1 MSRFASLLRLPI
13 WLLALTGLSLGPA
26 TPLAG
31 QEQRPLRSRLVHYPV
46 DRLLGQRGD
55 TALALI
61 RAGSG
66 DGLFEGARGRGTD
79 GNRYLGS
86 VTVRRLG
93 PDSAVVQVVLPAGA
107 GIRLEP
113 GHLVAL
119 PTRLPAPPRAGIL
132 TDLMELGIEFVGLSR
147 QEFLPRR
154 RILRLDGDSLE
165 RVLLDSMTADIRE
178 TADYVRDM
186 FDSTS
191 DLKRVRTAGRYQGRS
206 AFQVMETA
214 TPADVRRFLVFVRSW
229 PGKYMGKRWKI
240 NETFA
245 TWVINDAPFGQ
256 DDLRDSLLAL
266 PTAAARRPV
275 VLAHADD
282 IRGNFLTWW
291 NNEAAEAARGGRLPD
306 ARRMIALVYEAAV
319 VLADTANQ
327 GWAELR
333 RAQLLEVEEKFEE
346 AISANRAALGLFRAA
361 REWQGAGYAADN
373 IGDLQLRLSRGA
385 EGLAAYDSAIV
396 AKRAWLAADSTGI
409 AQQRLGQSVIGRGR
423 ALEKLGR
430 WEEALA
436 AFAEAEGMFARA
448 STETAAR
455 DEADARGRQASI
467 QGNRGDYA
475 RAIATYRTTLQF
487 YRDLLDREGEA
498 DQLDNIAFNLSRLG
512 DHRAAI
518 ALWDTARALHL
529 LTDNKGDAGYA
540 LSQIGQSRWTLGDFP
555 GAIAAHQQAVALRR
569 EAGNRSGAAYSLRKL
584 GALFRD
590 SGDPARGL
598 AYLDSAA
605 VLYHEVKDA
614 GGEAEVRN
622 EIGDLYASQA
632 DYPAAITTYRA
643 ALEVQRGLHLTADAA
658 STLADL
664 GDACFAQERW
674 ACADSAYG
682 DALALHRQTGDM
694 VGQAKALSNLGLV
707 AENLRQPAARV
718 DSFYREG
725 MALATRSGSKPD
737 IAWLEYAVG
746 RRYRAA
752 NALDSADAAFR
763 RARDLYH
770 QVNDAGW
777 TARVDVSRGDLAT
790 LRGDFRAAGTLLR
803 DAAARADSAK
813 DRKGLADALS
823 SLSWLATLQGNYAEA
838 TRIEERSLALS
849 REVRN
854 GWGIARSY
862 VGLGNIQNE
871 LGDYQEAI
879 RFYRLAD
886 SLHAAGNRTEARA
899 TPVNNIGTI
908 YFWQRDWEH
917 AIPQFEEALR
927 LLATAGP
934 DADVGDAP
942 ATYTANI
949 GEVYYEQ
956 GRYAEAEPK
965 LRAGLGLAERAGSVR
980 IASSTRAILGK
991 LYLATDR
998 LDDADRELRLAD
1010 SLARAAGLRADAA
1023 AIATQRGRI
1032 AERRG
1037 DAAVAGR
1044 QYTTAADS
1052 ARAIGAT
1059 KLLWEPLFYL
1069 GRLQLAQ
1076 GDSAGAQA
1084 RLEEATRVLEALRA
1098 RVVGGQDAQKRFAS
1112 GGDYGQAYEL
1122 LVGLL
1127 VRRGEVAK
1135 ALAVLDRS
1143 NSEELRSRF
1152 RALGVRLSDSTEAR
1166 TLAQERE
1173 LKARVD
1179 GIDAQIAAVRAAP
1192 TAGQQQAQLRALD
1205 SIRTIADSQYLSFV
1219 YGMAEA
1225 QPDLRELASIN
1236 LTDLPTANAELPRDV
1251 ALLTYLPGAK
1261 ELYVFVAT
1269 TDTVVARVVPI
1280 GREDLT
1286 RRVEQLVA
1294 LSRVPGDATL
1304 PNRAGAAG
1312 QAGPAP
1318 TGDPVALAAELYQI
1332 LVAPAL
1338 PVIGARPRLAIVPTG
1353 SLLYLPFQI
1362 LGAPDGKGGLQRLAD
1377 DRTVFYETD
1386 LTIRAATRGPRP
1398 AVRLAAF
1405 GPADSLLTS
1414 AEREVADL
1422 KRLFPTAQVYTH
1434 RDANERAAK
1443 TLGPQFSVIHFATH
1457 GNLDYKRF
1465 SDSYLSLYPS
1475 ADGREDGRLTI
1486 TEVLGSTVFRQ
1497 RRLVV
1502 LSACNTAVSSSAVPG
1517 WPLSPATAFLKRGA
1531 DAVLASL
1538 WPVDDAATE
1547 VLITTFYRNL
1557 KTMDTATALRQAQLT
1572 VRSNP
1577 KYAHPFYWGA
1587 WVLVGDW
1594 R

>member
-1 MSRFASLLRLPI
+1 MPRPASSFRLPI
-13 WLLALTGLSLGPA
+13 WILALTGLSLGA
-26 TPLAG
+26 AAG
-31 QEQRPLRSRLVHYPV
+31 LQGQDQRPLRSRLVHYPV
-46 DRLLGQRGD
+46 DSLLGQRGD
-55 TALALI
+55 TALGVI

-66 DGLFEGARGRGTD
+66 DGLFEGARGRATNGD
-79 GNRYLGS
+79 RYLGA
-86 VTVRRLG
+86 VTVRLLG
-93 PDSAVVQVVLPAGA
+93 PDSAVVQVVMVPGA
-107 GIRLEP
+107 GLRLERLN
-113 GHLVAL
+113 LVAL
-119 PTRLPAPPRAGIL
+119 PTRLPTPPRAGIL

-147 QEFLPRR
+147 QDFLPRR
-154 RILRLDGDSLE
+154 QILRLDGDSLE
-165 RVLLDSMTADIRE
+165 RVMLDSMTADIHE
-178 TADYVRDM
+178 TADFVRDM

-191 DLKRVRTAGRYQGRS
+191 DLKRVRAAGRYQGRS
-206 AFQVMETA
+206 AFRVMETA

-245 TWVINDAPFGQ
+245 TWLINDAPFGQ

-275 VLAHADD
+275 VLAHAGD
-282 IRGNFLTWW
+282 IRNNFLTWW
-291 NNEAAEAARGGRLPD
+291 NNDAAEAVRGSRLAE
-306 ARRMIALVYEAAV
+306 ARRLSTLAYEVAV
-319 VLADTANQ
+319 VLGDTANQ
-327 GWAELR
+327 GWSELR
-333 RAQLLEVEEKFEE
+333 RAQLLEAEEKFDE
-346 AISANRAALGLFRAA
+346 AIAANRAALALFRAA

-373 IGDLQLRLSRGA
+373 IGDIQLRLSRGA
-385 EGLAAYDSAIV
+385 EGLASYDSAIV
-396 AKRAWLAADSTGI
+396 AKRAWLGADSTGI
-409 AQQRLGQSVIGRGR
+409 ALQRLGQSMMGRGR

-430 WEEALA
+430 WDDALA
-436 AFAEAEGMFARA
+436 ALAEAERMFAGA

-455 DEADARGRQASI
+455 DEADARARQASI
-467 QGNRGDYA
+467 HGNRGDYA

-498 DQLDNIAFNLSRLG
+498 DQLDNIAYNLSRLG
-512 DHRAAI
+512 EHRAAI
-518 ALWDTARALHL
+518 ALWDTARTLHQQ
-529 LTDNKGDAGYA
+529 TGNPGDAAYA

-555 GAIAAHQQAVALRR
+555 GAIAAHQEAVALRR
-569 EAGNRSGAAYSLRKL
+569 QAGNRSGAAYSLRKL

-605 VLYHEVKDA
+605 VLYHDA
-614 GGEAEVRN
+614 QDPAGEAEVRN
-622 EIGDLYASQA
+622 ELGDLYSSQA
-632 DYPAAITTYRA
+632 DYPAAIATYRTG
-643 ALEVQRGLHLTADAA
+643 LEVQRRLGLTADAA
-658 STLADL
+658 ATLYDI
-664 GDACFAQERW
+664 GEACYAQERW
-674 ACADSAYG
+674 DCALETYRE
-682 DALALHRQTGDM
+682 ALALYRQTGDM
-694 VGQAKALSNLGLV
+694 VGQAKSLSNLGLV
-707 AENLRQPAARV
+707 AENLRQPAAVV

-725 MALATRSGSKPD
+725 MVLATRSGSKTD

-752 NALDSADAAFR
+752 NALDSAAAAFG
-763 RARDLYH
+763 RARELYR

-777 TARVDVSRGDLAT
+777 TARVDVARGDLAT
-790 LRGDFRAAGTLLR
+790 FRGDFRAAATLLN
-803 DAAARADSAK
+803 DAAARADSAR

-849 REVRN
+849 EEVRN

-879 RFYRLAD
+879 RFYHLAD
-886 SLHAAGNRTEARA
+886 SLHAAGNRAEARA

-908 YFWQRDWEH
+908 YFWQRDYEH

-942 ATYTANI
+942 ATYTTNL

-965 LRAGLGLAERAGSVR
+965 LRSGLALAERAGSVR
-980 IASSTRAILGK
+980 IASSARTILGK
-991 LYLATDR
+991 LYAATDR
-998 LDDADRELRLAD
+998 VDDADRELRLAD
-1010 SLARAAGLRADAA
+1010 SLVRAAGLRADAA
-1023 AIATQRGRI
+1023 AIATQRGRL

-1037 DAAVAGR
+1037 DRPAAGR
-1044 QYTTAADS
+1044 YYTLAADS

-1076 GDSAGAQA
+1076 GDSAGALG
-1084 RLEEATRVLEALRA
+1084 RLEEATKVLEALRA
-1098 RVVGGQDAQKRFAS
+1098 RVVGGQDAQKRFSS
-1112 GGDYGQAYEL
+1112 GADYDQAYEL

-1127 VRRGEVAK
+1127 VRRGDVGR

-1179 GIDAQIAAVRAAP
+1179 GIEAQIAAVRAAP
-1192 TAGQQQAQLRALD
+1192 AAGQQQAQLRALD

-1280 GREDLT
+1280 GRDELT

-1294 LSRVPGDATL
+1294 LSRVPGDASL

-1318 TGDPVALAAELYQI
+1318 TGDPLALAAELYQI

-1338 PVIGARPRLAIVPTG
+1338 PVIGARPRLAIVPSG
-1353 SLLYLPFQI
+1353 ALLYLPFQI
-1362 LGAPDGKGGLQRLAD
+1362 LGTPDGKGGFRRLAD
-1377 DRTVFYETD
+1377 ERTVFYETD
-1386 LTIRAATRGPRP
+1386 LTIRPAARGPRP

-1414 AEREVADL
+1414 AEREVGDL
-1422 KRLFPTAQVYTH
+1422 KRLFPTAQVYTR

-1443 TLGPQFSVIHFATH
+1443 TLGPQFTVIHFATH

-1475 ADGREDGRLTI
+1475 ADGKEDGRLTI

-1547 VLITTFYRNL
+1547 LLITAFYRNL
-1557 KTMDTATALRQAQLT
+1557 RTMDTATALRQAQQT
-1572 VRSNP
+1572 VKANP
-1577 KYAHPFYWGA
+1577 KYAHPYYWGA